1 MVADVVSVPVI
12 ASVVAV
18 VVKDGCVAGA
28 FIEVLVVVVLIV
40 DDVGVMVEV
49 VSDTATPGKI
59 KKCI

>member
-1 MVADVVSVPVI
+1 M
-12 ASVVAV
+12 
-18 VVKDGCVAGA
+18 KDGCVAGA